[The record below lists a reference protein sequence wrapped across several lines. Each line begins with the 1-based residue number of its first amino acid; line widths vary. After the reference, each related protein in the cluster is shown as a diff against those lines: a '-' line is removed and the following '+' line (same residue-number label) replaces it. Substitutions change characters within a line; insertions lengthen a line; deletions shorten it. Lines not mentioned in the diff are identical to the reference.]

1 MAETLRL
8 RVVTPERLLLDEEVD
23 EVTAPGTEGEF
34 GVLPNHITFLSSL
47 QPGRLS
53 YKQGGQV
60 RFLAVSGGFAE
71 VRDNVVTILTDS
83 AEFADEIDVERA
95 RAALRAAEE
104 SLRTLAVTDPVFIE
118 VQAAHQRARVRIEV
132 AESVVVVRG

>member
-71 VRDNVVTILTDS
+71 VRDNIVTILTDS

-104 SLRTLAVTDPVFIE
+104 SLRTLAVTDPVFVE

-132 AESVVVVRG
+132 AESVAVVRR